1 MAQSDT
7 IKVKITMKNGG
18 KTTARPPLTVNGQTV
33 DYKLDA
39 EQELPAAAV
48 EAAENS
54 DSLQVERLGEG
65 AAEGP
70 GGANG
75 GATNVKAG
83 TNLAHADGE
92 MPTHDDEIAPE
103 TDAEETARSIPGTDD
118 DGSDNAG
125 GDTGNGDDVEAD
137 KMIEGTIDE
146 VNARLAKVSDT
157 AMLDRIDAAET
168 DREKPRKGVR
178 EAIEARRKEL
188 ASE

>member
-75 GATNVKAG
+75 GATNVKGG

-103 TDAEETARSIPGTDD
+103 ADAEETARSIPGTDD

-125 GDTGNGDDVEAD
+125 NNTGGDDTEAD
-137 KMIEGTIDE
+137 EAIEGTVDE
-146 VNARLAKVSDT
+146 VSKRIAKIDDPE
-157 AMLDRIDAAET
+157 MLDRLDAAEV

-188 ASE
+188 AGE